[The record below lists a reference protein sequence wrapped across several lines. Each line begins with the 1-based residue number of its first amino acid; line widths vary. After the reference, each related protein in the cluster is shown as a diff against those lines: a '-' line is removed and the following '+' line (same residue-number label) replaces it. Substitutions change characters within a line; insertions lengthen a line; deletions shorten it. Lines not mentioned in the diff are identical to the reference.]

1 MNTKQFIE
9 EMNTQNKIEIGS
21 EAFELMHELSQEA
34 LKLTMELNNK
44 YHTPEKIVEIFSQI
58 TGKDVD
64 KTFRMFPPFY
74 TDCGKNITVGKNV
87 FINCC
92 CKFQDQGGITI
103 GNGVFIGHNV
113 VIATL
118 NHDINPNNRPA
129 MTPKKVQI
137 EDNVWIGSNV
147 TILPGVTIHAGSI
160 IGAGCVVTKD
170 IPANHIAVGNPCK
183 VLRKIEEKNKL
194 Y

>member
-1 MNTKQFIE
+1 MMNTKQFIE

-21 EAFELMHELSQEA
+21 KAFELMHELSQEA

-44 YHTPEKIVEIFSQI
+44 YHTPEEIVEIFSQI
-58 TGKDVD
+58 TGKNVD

-137 EDNVWIGSNV
+137 EDNVMFG
-147 TILPGVTIHAGSI
+147 
-160 IGAGCVVTKD
+160 
-170 IPANHIAVGNPCK
+170 
-183 VLRKIEEKNKL
+183 
-194 Y
+194 

>member
-1 MNTKQFIE
+1 MMNTKQFIE

-44 YHTPEKIVEIFSQI
+44 YHTPEEIVEIFSQI
-58 TGKDVD
+58 TGKNID

-183 VLRKIEEKNKL
+183 VLRKIEEKK
-194 Y
+194 

>member
-1 MNTKQFIE
+1 MMNTKQFIE

-44 YHTPEKIVEIFSQI
+44 YHTPEEIVEIFSQI

-92 CKFQDQGGITI
+92 CKFQDQGSITI

-137 EDNVWIGSNV
+137 ENNVWIGSNV

-183 VLRKIEEKNKL
+183 VLRKIEEKK
-194 Y
+194 

>member
-44 YHTPEKIVEIFSQI
+44 YHTPEEIVEIFSQI

-183 VLRKIEEKNKL
+183 VLHKIEEKN
-194 Y
+194 

>member
-44 YHTPEKIVEIFSQI
+44 YHTPEEIVEIFSQI

-170 IPANHIAVGNPCK
+170 IPANHIAAGNPCK
-183 VLRKIEEKNKL
+183 VLRKIEEKN
-194 Y
+194 